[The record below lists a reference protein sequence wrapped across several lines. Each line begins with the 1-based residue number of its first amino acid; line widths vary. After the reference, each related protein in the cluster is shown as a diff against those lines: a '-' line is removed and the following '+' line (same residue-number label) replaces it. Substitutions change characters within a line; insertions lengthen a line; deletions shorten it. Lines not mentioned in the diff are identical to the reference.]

1 MAVAQFAEKSA
12 QNKVAMD
19 AFQIFIFAI
28 IFALV
33 IYAWRVRHRQSGKGG
48 VGLCLIGLACA
59 FVDWF
64 FARTMCEQSTV
75 DILLLRN
82 SSCNPLLMAFA
93 YWAIA
98 LGLIRLLTNKHKRE
112 E

>member
-1 MAVAQFAEKSA
+1 MLVAQYAEKNVRNRA
-12 QNKVAMD
+12 AMD
-19 AFQIFIFAI
+19 AFQIFVFAI
-28 IFALV
+28 VFALV
-33 IYAWRVRHRQSGKGG
+33 LYAWRVRHRQSGKGG
-48 VGLCLIGLACA
+48 VSLLLMGLACA

-64 FARTMCEQSTV
+64 FAKAICEQSTV

-93 YWAIA
+93 YWVIA
-98 LGLIRLLTNKHKRE
+98 LGLIRLLTNRRE